1 MLYQRNAYS
10 KDIILF
16 CVYVLGR
23 QKLGTILEYGWI
35 AFKLREGLILT
46 AKPCIIETKDSVAA
60 PSAPLAAVVPTKLA
74 KEAPIKSSTVPYIQ
88 EEKEI
93 LKNINLVSKI
103 KLTKFSSK

>member
-1 MLYQRNAYS
+1 MKTSYKIATSTIVRNKAEEKS
-10 KDIILF
+10 
-16 CVYVLGR
+16 G
-23 QKLGTILEYGWI
+23 G
-35 AFKLREGLILT
+35 GLIVT

-60 PSAPLAAVVPTKLA
+60 PTAPLTAAIPTKLA

>member
-1 MLYQRNAYS
+1 MKISYKIATSTIVRNKAEEKS
-10 KDIILF
+10 
-16 CVYVLGR
+16 G
-23 QKLGTILEYGWI
+23 G
-35 AFKLREGLILT
+35 GLIVT

-60 PSAPLAAVVPTKLA
+60 SAPLATVVPTKLA

-103 KLTKFSSK
+103 KLSKFSSK